1 MDETTTKRRQDSVA
15 HYLRFAS
22 GPWQCR
28 FGMNVQAAL
37 GRIDGNKK
45 PLTEATVNGRR
56 NKHCNSYFS
65 SSLAENGGTNNAN

>member
-28 FGMNVQAAL
+28 FGTNVQTAL
-37 GRIDGNKK
+37 DRIKGNKK
-45 PLTEATVNGRR
+45 TAD
-56 NKHCNSYFS
+56 
-65 SSLAENGGTNNAN
+65 GGNRQRPEK